1 MFESDRSR
9 RIKELESTIAN
20 EEEKYVNAVRS
31 QKDYNTLRTYRVN
44 ISLLK
49 KELEQLNMSSDDIAN
64 S

>member
-31 QKDYNTLRTYRVN
+31 HKDYNTLRTYRVN